1 MMESS
6 AIFAGGRWL
15 LPALALV
22 FAQPTTI
29 SAEDLTKP
37 THNYYA
43 YVAAESDD
51 RVELIR
57 FGPGGLEVAKSIQV
71 GSFPADI
78 EGPHGINVSPD
89 GKHWFV
95 SIAHGMPYGSI
106 HKYETG
112 TDDWV
117 GDVTVGMFPA
127 TLALSPSTGLLYVVN
142 FNLHGDMEPST
153 ISVVEAETMIEV
165 AQIPTGI
172 MPHGARLDAKG
183 MRLYSVN
190 MMSDELMEFD
200 ALRFEVNRRLSLVDP
215 DTQSGDVHQHGEGH
229 ETGYPMSKVVQPTW
243 VTPPTPQ
250 GKVYVAGNAQ
260 DVVLEVDLE
269 DWKVTR
275 KFETGPGPYN
285 LDVTPDGK
293 VLVATYKKGAAVG
306 FWNLE
311 TGQEI
316 ASVPSSRSVP
326 HGVVVTPDGKFAMVT
341 VEGVGGEPGSVDV
354 FQIAPPRLVASV
366 DVGKQAGGIAIWD
379 RDR

>member
-1 MMESS
+1 MMES
-6 AIFAGGRWL
+6 AILAGGRWL
-15 LPALALV
+15 LLALAVL
-22 FAQPTTI
+22 FPQPATL
-29 SAEDLTKP
+29 SAEDASKP
-37 THNYYA
+37 TRNYYA
-43 YVAAESDD
+43 YVAAESEDQ
-51 RVELIR
+51 VELIR
-57 FGPGGLEVAKSIQV
+57 FGPGGLEVAKSISV

-78 EGPHGINVSPD
+78 EGPHGISVSPD

-127 TLALSPSTGLLYVVN
+127 TLAVSPSTGLLYVVN
-142 FNLHGDMEPST
+142 FNLHGDMEPSS
-153 ISVVEAETMIEV
+153 ISVVEVETMIEV
-165 AQIPTGI
+165 AQISTGI

-183 MRLYSVN
+183 ARLYSVN

-200 ALRFEVNRRLSLVDP
+200 ALRFEVNRRLSLVDH
-215 DTQSGDVHQHGEGH
+215 DTESGEMHEHGEGH
-229 ETGYPMSKVVQPTW
+229 ESAYPMSKVIQPTW

-250 GKVYVAGNAQ
+250 GKVYVAGNAK

-316 ASVPSSRSVP
+316 ASVPSSRRVP
-326 HGVVVTPDGKFAMVT
+326 HGVVVTSDGKYALVT

-354 FQIAPPRLVASV
+354 FEIATPRLVASV
-366 DVGKQAGGIAIWD
+366 DVGKQAGGIALWEGE
-379 RDR
+379 R